1 MSYRQPA
8 IIKNQSGLIV
18 PQAIAKAAENISQT
32 WSKQLSDQR
41 KLNIARKEE
50 DRKNDLRV
58 ADEIATI
65 RGNFKPGSGGEE
77 MLRTA
82 KATQNA
88 IANQLFKIRTEK
100 NNRGVTQERMQELA
114 DMEAFA
120 LQQMNSVND
129 SFAVVQTNMED
140 IEDYSTNTA
149 ANFGKKHIKNQ
160 EQFTFAQGLKDGK
173 YEYVGYEEDEN
184 GNLIYDTTLSG
195 ATINAGGVTQVLR
208 GFNSDGFSPIGLT
221 TQVKGTGKLSML
233 STFVNA
239 KGNALQQGVLS
250 DKTYETTKV
259 KTEDGKFIGNQIIVN
274 TDFTDTANAKFN
286 ESVQETYSN
295 IFTLEGR
302 DNRKDVLIKQYNFN
316 EKDVEAFELDSND
329 PKITGKLLTSIASIQ
344 AGDIPGNIKINNLE
358 DPNAINGRVTNFKL
372 AEVQE
377 GSITKP
383 SSTSGTGYTKKYNN
397 TLSLF
402 TNAARV
408 DAGQTRGSNKD
419 VFAKATGI
427 LAEGKQISINGRP
440 QRIRIVPAPT
450 GMQENT
456 TISYVYGTPLYTS
469 NPATANIANAQKAM
483 KANDRNAMFLLNGTA
498 TNAHDYLVSQGL
510 KNQNQINIDF
520 TNPASVSNQVERMFK
535 LQTADAQSIVSTHFS
550 N

>member
-1 MSYRQPA
+1 MSYRKPEVIQ
-8 IIKNQSGLIV
+8 NQSGLIV

-32 WSKQLSDQR
+32 WAKQLSDQR
-41 KLNIARKEE
+41 KLNLAQKEE

-58 ADEIATI
+58 SDQIATI
-65 RGNFKPGSGGEE
+65 KGNFKPGKGGED

-82 KATQNA
+82 RITQNN
-88 IANQLFKIRTEK
+88 IAQQLFKIRTEK
-100 NNRGVTQERMQELA
+100 NNRGVTKERMQQLA

-160 EQFTFAQGLKDGK
+160 EQFSFAKGLKDGK

-195 ATINAGGVTQVLR
+195 ATINAGGITQVLR

-233 STFVNA
+233 SAFVNA
-239 KGNALQQGVLS
+239 KGTGFQQNVLS
-250 DKTYETTKV
+250 DKTYETTKL

-274 TDFTDTANAKFN
+274 TDFTDTANARFN
-286 ESVQETYSN
+286 ELVQETYSN
-295 IFTLEGR
+295 ISTLEGQ
-302 DNRKDVLIKQYNFN
+302 DNRKDVLIKQYNFT
-316 EKDVEAFELDSND
+316 EEDVEAFELDPND
-329 PKITGKLLTSIASIQ
+329 PKIAGKLFTSIASIQ
-344 AGDIPGNIKINNLE
+344 AATLPGNIKITNLE
-358 DPNAINGRVTNFKL
+358 DPKTINGRATNFKL
-372 AEVQE
+372 AELQE

-383 SSTSGTGYTKKYNN
+383 SSTTGTGYTKKYNN

-402 TNAARV
+402 TNAASVR
-408 DAGQTRGSNKD
+408 AGQTRGSNKD

-427 LAEGKQISINGRP
+427 LAEGKQISINGKP
-440 QRIRIVPAPT
+440 QRIRIVPAPA

-469 NPATANIANAQKAM
+469 NPATADIANAQKAM

-535 LQTADAQSIVSTHFS
+535 LQTADASRIVSTHLS